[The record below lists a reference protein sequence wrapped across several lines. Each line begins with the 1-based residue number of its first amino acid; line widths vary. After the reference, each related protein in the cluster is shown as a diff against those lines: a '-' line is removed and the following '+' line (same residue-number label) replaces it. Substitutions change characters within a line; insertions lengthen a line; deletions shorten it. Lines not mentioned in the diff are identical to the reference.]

1 MMAIYSRAKY
11 TKMSLTSVRCA
22 ITPSIVWHAD
32 NSSRLDRQVAKLRT
46 VQNLFRVIC
55 RPTLPNAVDAVV
67 AKKNRAPVL
76 RARSYYSVR

>member
-55 RPTLPNAVDAVV
+55 RPTLPDQMDAIAGRVFG
-67 AKKNRAPVL
+67 N
-76 RARSYYSVR
+76 